1 MGLVRSGIL
10 LRLTRTKRRKPEM
23 NNYLNEG
30 QTWMEGGFAMFFVL
44 FFRKTKSSIANFTVS
59 FAYGSLPFPIKR
71 KPINIDGDKL

>member
-10 LRLTRTKRRKPEM
+10 LRLPRTKGRKPEM

-44 FFRKTKSSIANFTVS
+44 FFRKTFFKSSIANFTVS
-59 FAYGSLPFPIKR
+59 FAYGSLPSP
-71 KPINIDGDKL
+71 